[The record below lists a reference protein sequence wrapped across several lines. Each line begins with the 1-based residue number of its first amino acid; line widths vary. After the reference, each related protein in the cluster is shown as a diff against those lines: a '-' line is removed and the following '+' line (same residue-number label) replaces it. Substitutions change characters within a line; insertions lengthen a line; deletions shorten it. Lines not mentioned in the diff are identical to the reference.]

1 MHHLYP
7 SLKGDQ
13 LCPLGFHP
21 QTRYP
26 TRCKR
31 CFRDYKE
38 HGGRRGIE
46 DVAVSSP
53 NLTDGGNSRPSS
65 RTWTSTQNLSSFNGT
80 GSSNDIVVHFN
91 VELKRRPQSWA
102 STPDI
107 DEAADQGKKD
117 SARASGGRSQDNDVD
132 VTVKLPVAPRR
143 HTTALDI
150 KEAENGSSKTT
161 SSSSTPSPSR
171 SSIPE
176 ELIIL
181 SSDSLA
187 ERVRKMNLLKKQ
199 RQSSRESSRE
209 RSVSKKSDDSDNNS
223 SSDAESKA
231 PPDRP
236 ERSKSS
242 TSVAEAAAKRN
253 SLPPKKVSTASSTA
267 ATTSTSTST
276 ATASITPKA
285 VSAQTTAATSNGT
298 KTLSTSASA
307 ATKSTAATSTAS
319 TALKQQQKEEAR
331 RLKSAQDVEFM
342 LKIKDSKFAQKR
354 QTHDASSLTTETT
367 ETTLVGPNDRE
378 LQDEL
383 KRLRADYE
391 AMKMRAERAERDKS
405 DILLRRLASMD
416 TASNRTAASEAL
428 ALQQKVNEMKE
439 QLEKVNEEKRRLN
452 IRMKDIEN
460 NPKGNEYELK
470 RKLQAAEQLCEELM
484 EENQDA
490 KKEILNLQAEM
501 DELQDTYRDD
511 DVKAKT
517 NLQKDL
523 EKMTKN
529 CRILNFKLK
538 KYERKV
544 EIMEQEKQNGYN
556 SDLLAKVA
564 KLEEELRFSS
574 ELTRKL
580 QAEAEELRNPGKRK
594 TPLLGIIGKSTSA
607 DASPQPP
614 LQLMRD
620 LQDSVERESDLKDQ
634 LKFAEEEKQELLKK
648 LSAKMGTNV
657 GTQTMELTEVL
668 CFPRATQTTR
678 DFYQDAATETTP
690 VLTNDASI
698 SVLVDTCENQ
708 TNTDA
713 IETSEATTETG
724 TLVYET
730 REASTETVEVLTVKD
745 VCEASTETELVTQ
758 IDATTETEGGE
769 NSIETHITV
778 QNLKSYCD
786 RECSPF
792 ATVFAAVAP
801 RATPGLLFQSAI
813 SHALMAS
820 AGAATRKLSP
830 IPHRLVPESAADRD
844 EGISDEDDPAEL
856 RILLELNEQE
866 ASILRQRVDDL
877 ERENRETKKQ
887 VRELQDRVQQAEV
900 GDKKP
905 SSSSLL
911 SFNSATT
918 SAADKKLKA
927 LNEELMQLR
936 KTLSDKDRTIE
947 RLQAET
953 VAKIGAALPQDAN
966 IDAKR
971 QLKLVEQEASVLRSK
986 ITTLESENEK
996 LLKDNKRMQLQALR
1010 KSSSLDKNG
1019 TNGEELTKLKESLE
1033 SMERERNEL
1042 DGKLKRILL
1051 ESEQKLPTR
1060 TPKRVTDLTPKN
1072 HLKKWVE
1079 ELEDEIREM
1088 RVIVLNSGGDKLKML
1103 ETEKTA
1109 LEEQLQKAKQRLNI
1123 AEGDIERLKTLTSST
1138 PKLSELEHKLKKSD
1152 DEARKLSSKVKDL
1165 EDKIKKQD
1173 NQIKQVE
1180 AAKSALETQTKRD
1193 KEKQSALEKD
1203 YEKDRKEREK
1213 LESKLSQLEADLS
1226 SAKKAAEKAKA
1237 AHEKEMKEL
1246 KTKSS
1251 KSDSKQVQ
1259 ELKKQLEDMQN
1270 QLADENRRYQDLNS
1284 HWEKLSEETIL
1295 MRAQLTTE
1303 KNNMEVE
1310 ISSLRQK
1317 LSEMDEIR
1325 VERTEMAKKLS
1336 EAKKKLQEAEAKQ
1349 IKNGASE
1356 HEKTMLKNKL
1366 AEREQEYDRLRRE
1379 NEMNIDLVFQLRK
1392 ENEDLSGKL
1401 SDFNRI
1407 EQAQYSINEHSSSL
1421 QAEIKTLKTKLQNS
1435 ELQLKSEVA
1444 STRLRYEQQVKNL
1457 SGELTS
1463 MQRQC
1468 EKFKK
1473 DRDSFKQLLES
1484 AQKKI
1489 GDLKASS
1496 TGRQSRGSMHSSDD
1510 DDKSKIAYL
1519 EQQIGCLEDQL
1530 VEARLEVSKVKTEL
1544 VSERSA
1550 NEIKISE
1557 MQSKLNEFEEER
1569 VIGSGRTK
1577 IPGMKTKLELS
1588 WQKEREDQQRLLQE
1602 TSTLA
1607 RDLRQTLF
1615 EVERERD
1622 KERLESKRRL
1632 DQLKRSTEEE
1642 MEEGRRK
1649 IAELQCDLLE
1659 LRDVHAKLRTSNEK
1673 LRRERERYEKELVKR
1688 RMEQDGGERKVGAL
1702 LQTVDELVKIAPDLK
1717 IASAS
1722 SRSSSSSGNTL
1733 RPEQAGTARQRS
1745 RSPSPNS
1752 ALNNMQITNVLARLA
1767 EASEELR
1774 KFQRLNED
1782 ENERT
1787 RMRRSN
1793 LRRAASQ
1800 ENDPHGSQS
1809 SVASAAG
1816 STRNGARLTRTS
1828 PHNGSLIRKSLSLDH
1843 SIQKDQN
1850 IWRQDDGSVSSMQ
1863 SIDSELGGMVRDGSF
1878 DSRLSGGSTQSDI
1891 PRGPRKKKKSLMG
1904 KLRSLTKSSRNSE
1917 SEVSV
1922 QGSDSDISVASDM
1935 RASKK
1940 DLRGRLSGMFKRA
1953 GSTSRS
1959 ESIERMASE
1968 NRPVA
1973 VTVVGDAD
1981 GPQPREPPPANA
1993 ATAKPIRA
2001 AIKPPTPTT
2010 PLTKRRAAK

>member
-53 NLTDGGNSRPSS
+53 NLTEGSNSRPSS

-80 GSSNDIVVHFN
+80 GSSNDI
-91 VELKRRPQSWA
+91 ELKRRPQSWA

-107 DEAADQGKKD
+107 DEADEQTTKVN
-117 SARASGGRSQDNDVD
+117 SRPSGRTQENDVD
-132 VTVKLPVAPRR
+132 VTLKLPVPPRR

-150 KEAENGSSKTT
+150 KEVEDSTSKTA
-161 SSSSTPSPSR
+161 SSSSTSSPSR

-176 ELIIL
+176 DLIIL
-181 SSDSLA
+181 STDSLA

-199 RQSSRESSRE
+199 RQNSRESSRE
-209 RSVSKKSDDSDNNS
+209 RSIPKKSDDSDNNS
-223 SSDAESKA
+223 SSDTESKA

-236 ERSKSS
+236 ERSKST
-242 TSVAEAAAKRN
+242 TSMAEAAAKRN
-253 SLPPKKVSTASSTA
+253 SLPPKKATTSSTASATSSTSTTSSTTSAGITPKAVSTASSTTNGA
-267 ATTSTSTST
+267 RTNSTSSTAKSSTSTST
-276 ATASITPKA
+276 
-285 VSAQTTAATSNGT
+285 
-298 KTLSTSASA
+298 TSASR
-307 ATKSTAATSTAS
+307 
-319 TALKQQQKEEAR
+319 QQKEEAR
-331 RLKSAQDVEFM
+331 RLKSAEDVEFM
-342 LKIKDSKFAQKR
+342 LKIKDTKYAHKR
-354 QTHDASSLTTETT
+354 QTHDNSSLTTETT

-378 LQDEL
+378 LHDEL
-383 KRLRADYE
+383 KRLRTDYE
-391 AMKMRAERAERDKS
+391 AMKLRAERAEREKS

-428 ALQQKVNEMKE
+428 ALQQKVNEMKD
-439 QLEKVNEEKRRLN
+439 QLEKVNEEKRKLN
-452 IRMKDIEN
+452 IRMKEIEN
-460 NPKGNEYELK
+460 NPKGGEYELK

-490 KKEILNLQAEM
+490 KKEIINLQAEM

-511 DVKAKT
+511 EVKAKT
-517 NLQKDL
+517 NLQKEL

-544 EIMEQEKQNGYN
+544 EIMEQEKQNNYN
-556 SDLLAKVA
+556 TDLLTKVN
-564 KLEEELRFSS
+564 KLEEELRFAN

-580 QAEAEELRNPGKRK
+580 QVEADELRNPGKRK
-594 TPLLGIIGKSTSA
+594 TPMLGIIGKSTSA
-607 DASPQPP
+607 DANPQPP

-634 LKFAEEEKQELLKK
+634 LKFAEEEAENLRKKVARYEDENDSLMMQLKK
-648 LSAKMGTNV
+648 M
-657 GTQTMELTEVL
+657 
-668 CFPRATQTTR
+668 ATRSRT
-678 DFYQDAATETTP
+678 
-690 VLTNDASI
+690 
-698 SVLVDTCENQ
+698 
-708 TNTDA
+708 
-713 IETSEATTETG
+713 
-724 TLVYET
+724 
-730 REASTETVEVLTVKD
+730 
-745 VCEASTETELVTQ
+745 
-758 IDATTETEGGE
+758 
-769 NSIETHITV
+769 
-778 QNLKSYCD
+778 
-786 RECSPF
+786 
-792 ATVFAAVAP
+792 
-801 RATPGLLFQSAI
+801 
-813 SHALMAS
+813 
-820 AGAATRKLSP
+820 TRKLSP
-830 IPHRLVPESAADRD
+830 IPHRLMPESAAERD

-877 ERENRETKKQ
+877 EKENRETKKH
-887 VRELQDRVQQAEV
+887 VRELQEKVHQTET
-900 GDKKP
+900 GDKK
-905 SSSSLL
+905 SSLL
-911 SFNSATT
+911 SFNSTPT
-918 SAADKKLKA
+918 NAADKKLKA
-927 LNEELMQLR
+927 LTEELMQLR
-936 KTLSDKDRTIE
+936 KSLSDKDRTIE
-947 RLQAET
+947 RLQSEIA
-953 VAKIGAALPQDAN
+953 AKTGSALPQDVN

-971 QLKLVEQEASVLRSK
+971 QLKLVEQEASVLRTK
-986 ITTLESENEK
+986 ISTLESENEK

-1010 KSSSLDKNG
+1010 KSTSLDKNG
-1019 TNGEELTKLKESLE
+1019 ANGEELTKLKESLE
-1033 SMERERNEL
+1033 KIERERNEL
-1042 DGKLKRILL
+1042 DGKLKVILQ
-1051 ESEQKLPTR
+1051 EAEEKLPIR

-1072 HLKKWVE
+1072 HLKKWIE

-1088 RVIVLNSGGDKLKML
+1088 RVIVLNSGGEKVKTL
-1103 ETEKTA
+1103 ETEKAT
-1109 LEEQLQKAKQRLNI
+1109 LEEQLQKAKQRLSI
-1123 AEGDIERLKTLTSST
+1123 AEGDIDRLKALTSSS
-1138 PKLSELEHKLKKSD
+1138 PKLSELEQKLKKSD
-1152 DEARKLSSKVKDL
+1152 DEAKKHSSKVKEL

-1173 NQIKQVE
+1173 SQIKKVE
-1180 AAKSALETQTKRD
+1180 AAKAALETQTKLD
-1193 KEKQSALEKD
+1193 KEKHTTLEKD
-1203 YEKDRKEREK
+1203 YEKERKEREK
-1213 LESKLSQLEADLS
+1213 LESKLAQLDADLA
-1226 SAKKAAEKAKA
+1226 SAKKSAEKTKMSL
-1237 AHEKEMKEL
+1237 EKEVKEL
-1246 KTKSS
+1246 KSKSS

-1259 ELKKQLEDMQN
+1259 ELKKQIEELQK
-1270 QLADENRRYQDLNS
+1270 QVADENKRYNDLNT

-1303 KNNMEVE
+1303 KDNMQVE
-1310 ISSLRQK
+1310 LNSLQQK
-1317 LSEMDEIR
+1317 LNEMDEIR
-1325 VERTEMAKKLS
+1325 SERTELARKLA
-1336 EAKKKLQEAEAKQ
+1336 EIKRKLQEAEAKQ

-1356 HEKTMLKNKL
+1356 YEKTMLKNKL
-1366 AEREQEYDRLRRE
+1366 AEKEQEYDRLRRE

-1392 ENEDLSGKL
+1392 ENDDISSKL
-1401 SDFNRI
+1401 NDFSRI

-1457 SGELTS
+1457 SVELTS

-1473 DRDSFKQLLES
+1473 DRDAFKQMLES

-1489 GDLKASS
+1489 GELKSN
-1496 TGRQSRGSMHSSDD
+1496 TGRQSRSSMHSSDD

-1717 IASAS
+1717 MVTTS
-1722 SRSSSSSGNTL
+1722 SRSTSSSGNTL
-1733 RPEQAGTARQRS
+1733 RPDAAGTARQRS
-1745 RSPSPNS
+1745 RSPSPSS
-1752 ALNNMQITNVLARLA
+1752 ALNNSQITNVLARLA

-1816 STRNGARLTRTS
+1816 STRNGSKLSRS
-1828 PHNGSLIRKSLSLDH
+1828 SGHNGSLIRKSLSLDH

-1863 SIDSELGGMVRDGSF
+1863 SIDSELGGMVRDSSF
-1878 DSRLSGGSTQSDI
+1878 DSRLDSRLSGGSTQSDI

-1917 SEVSV
+1917 SEVSI

-1959 ESIERMASE
+1959 ESTERMAAE

-1973 VTVVGDAD
+1973 VIVVGDEN
-1981 GPQPREPPPANA
+1981 GPQPRDPPPANA

>member
-53 NLTDGGNSRPSS
+53 NLTDGGGSRPSS

-107 DEAADQGKKD
+107 DEADEQAAK
-117 SARASGGRSQDNDVD
+117 SNTRAASNRTPANDVD
-132 VTVKLPVAPRR
+132 VTVKLPIPPRR

-150 KEAENGSSKTT
+150 KEVEESTSKTA

-176 ELIIL
+176 DLIIL
-181 SSDSLA
+181 STDSLA

-209 RSVSKKSDDSDNNS
+209 RSIPKKSDDDNNS
-223 SSDAESKA
+223 SSDTESKA

-236 ERSKSS
+236 ERSKST

-253 SLPPKKVSTASSTA
+253 SLPPKKVATTTTASATSSSTS
-267 ATTSTSTST
+267 TNTSTSNVS
-276 ATASITPKA
+276 TPKA
-285 VSAQTTAATSNGT
+285 VSTAAATTNGT
-298 KTLSTSASA
+298 RANSI
-307 ATKSTAATSTAS
+307 TSTAKS
-319 TALKQQQKEEAR
+319 STNTATTTALKQQQKEEAR
-331 RLKSAQDVEFM
+331 RLKSAEDVEFM

-354 QTHDASSLTTETT
+354 QTHDTSSLTTETT
-367 ETTLVGPNDRE
+367 DTTLVGPNDRE

-391 AMKMRAERAERDKS
+391 AMKLRAERAEREKS

-439 QLEKVNEEKRRLN
+439 QLEKVNEEKRKLN
-452 IRMKDIEN
+452 TRMREIEN
-460 NPKGNEYELK
+460 NPKGNEYDLK

-490 KKEILNLQAEM
+490 KKEIINLQAEM

-511 DVKAKT
+511 EVKAKT

-544 EIMEQEKQNGYN
+544 EIMEQERQNNYN
-556 SDLLAKVA
+556 TDLLTKVT
-564 KLEEELRFSS
+564 KLEEELRFAN

-580 QAEAEELRNPGKRK
+580 QAETEELRNPGKKK
-594 TPLLGIIGKSTSA
+594 TPMLGIIGKSTSA

-614 LQLMRD
+614 LQLLRD

-634 LKFAEEEKQELLKK
+634 LKFAEEEKKMLEMK
-648 LSAKMGTNV
+648 LHAKPVVNI
-657 GTQTMELTEVL
+657 GTQTMEITEVL
-668 CFPRATQTTR
+668 SFPRATQTHR
-678 DFYQDAATETTP
+678 ILY
-690 VLTNDASI
+690 LDAS
-698 SVLVDTCENQ
+698 VETDPTHAADVATLALTDTCDTSTHMEGVEF
-708 TNTDA
+708 
-713 IETSEATTETG
+713 IEAETQIEG
-724 TLVYET
+724 LET
-730 REASTETVEVLTVKD
+730 QEASTETVYN
-745 VCEASTETELVTQ
+745 VCDTSTECNCIELVDASTITEFSESST
-758 IDATTETEGGE
+758 D
-769 NSIETHITV
+769 SHIAV
-778 QNLKSYCD
+778 QNLKTFCD
-786 RECSPF
+786 RESSPF

-801 RATPGLLFQSAI
+801 RTTPTLLFPTAM
-813 SHALMAS
+813 SHALMS
-820 AGAATRKLSP
+820 RVGAATRKLSP
-830 IPHRLVPESAADRD
+830 IPHRLVPEAASERD

-877 ERENRETKKQ
+877 EKENRETKKH
-887 VRELQDRVQQAEV
+887 VRELQEKVQQAEM
-900 GDKKP
+900 GDKK
-905 SSSSLL
+905 SSSSFL
-911 SFNSATT
+911 SFNST
-918 SAADKKLKA
+918 SANAADKKLKA
-927 LNEELMQLR
+927 LNEELLQLR
-936 KTLSDKDRTIE
+936 KSLSDKDRTIE
-947 RLQAET
+947 RLQAEIADKT
-953 VAKIGAALPQDAN
+953 GSALPQDAN
-966 IDAKR
+966 IDSKR
-971 QLKLVEQEASVLRSK
+971 QLKLVEQEASVLRTK

-996 LLKDNKRMQLQALR
+996 LLKENKRMQLQALR
-1010 KSSSLDKNG
+1010 KSTSLEKNG
-1019 TNGEELTKLKESLE
+1019 TNGEELAKLKVSLE
-1033 SMERERNEL
+1033 TMERERNEL
-1042 DGKLKRILL
+1042 DSKLKRILQ
-1051 ESEQKLPTR
+1051 EAEEKLPMR

-1088 RVIVLNSGGDKLKML
+1088 RVIVLNSGGDKLKTL
-1103 ETEKTA
+1103 ETEKST

-1123 AEGDIERLKTLTSST
+1123 AEGDIDRLKTLTSST
-1138 PKLSELEHKLKKSD
+1138 PKLSELEQKLKKSD
-1152 DEARKLSSKVKDL
+1152 DEARKFSSKVK
-1165 EDKIKKQD
+1165 EFEEKIKKQD
-1173 NQIKQVE
+1173 NQIKTIE
-1180 AAKSALETQTKRD
+1180 AAKAVLESQVKRE
-1193 KEKQSALEKD
+1193 KEKNTTLEKD
-1203 YEKDRKEREK
+1203 YEKERKEREK
-1213 LESKLSQLEADLS
+1213 LESKLTQLEADLI
-1226 SAKKAAEKAKA
+1226 SAKKAAEKTKA
-1237 AHEKEMKEL
+1237 TLEKEVKEL
-1246 KTKSS
+1246 KIKSS

-1259 ELKKQLEDMQN
+1259 ELKKQLEDLQN
-1270 QLADENRRYQDLNS
+1270 QLLEENKRYKDLNT

-1303 KNNMEVE
+1303 KDNMQMELN
-1310 ISSLRQK
+1310 SMRQK
-1317 LSEMDEIR
+1317 LNEMDDIR
-1325 VERTEMAKKLS
+1325 VERAELAKKLNDV
-1336 EAKKKLQEAEAKQ
+1336 KRKLQEAEAKH

-1356 HEKTMLKNKL
+1356 YEKTMLKNKL

-1392 ENEDLSGKL
+1392 ENEDLSSKL
-1401 SDFNRI
+1401 SDFSRI

-1473 DRDSFKQLLES
+1473 DRDAFKQMLES

-1489 GDLKASS
+1489 GDLKANS
-1496 TGRQSRGSMHSSDD
+1496 TGRQSRSSMHSSDD

-1717 IASAS
+1717 IATTSA
-1722 SRSSSSSGNTL
+1722 RSTSSSGNTL
-1733 RPEQAGTARQRS
+1733 RPEQAGNARQRS

-1752 ALNNMQITNVLARLA
+1752 VLNNAQITNVLARLA

-1774 KFQRLNED
+1774 KFQRLSED

-1787 RMRRSN
+1787 RIRRSN

-1816 STRNGARLTRTS
+1816 STRTGSKLSRSSA
-1828 PHNGSLIRKSLSLDH
+1828 HNGSLIRKSLSLDH

-1863 SIDSELGGMVRDGSF
+1863 SIDSELGGMMRDSSF

-1917 SEVSV
+1917 SEVSI

-1959 ESIERMASE
+1959 ESTERMATE

-1993 ATAKPIRA
+1993 ATARPIRA

>member
-107 DEAADQGKKD
+107 DEADEQAKKAN
-117 SARASGGRSQDNDVD
+117 SRPSGRTQENDVD
-132 VTVKLPVAPRR
+132 VTLKLSVPPRR

-150 KEAENGSSKTT
+150 KEVEDSISKTA
-161 SSSSTPSPSR
+161 SSSSTSSPSR

-176 ELIIL
+176 DLIIL
-181 SSDSLA
+181 STDSLA

-199 RQSSRESSRE
+199 RQNSRESSRE
-209 RSVSKKSDDSDNNS
+209 RSIPKKSDDDT
-223 SSDAESKA
+223 ESKA

-236 ERSKSS
+236 ERSKST
-242 TSVAEAAAKRN
+242 TSMAEAAAKRN
-253 SLPPKKVSTASSTA
+253 SLPPKKATTSSTASTPSSTSTTSSTTSAGITPKSVSTASSTTNGA
-267 ATTSTSTST
+267 RTNSTSSTAKSSTSTST
-276 ATASITPKA
+276 TTASR
-285 VSAQTTAATSNGT
+285 
-298 KTLSTSASA
+298 
-307 ATKSTAATSTAS
+307 
-319 TALKQQQKEEAR
+319 QQKEEAR
-331 RLKSAQDVEFM
+331 RLKSAEDVEFM
-342 LKIKDSKFAQKR
+342 LKIKDTKYAHKR
-354 QTHDASSLTTETT
+354 QTHDNSSLTTETT

-378 LQDEL
+378 LHDEL
-383 KRLRADYE
+383 KRLHTDYE
-391 AMKMRAERAERDKS
+391 AMKLRAERAEREKS

-428 ALQQKVNEMKE
+428 ALQQKVNEMKD
-439 QLEKVNEEKRRLN
+439 QLEKVNEEKRKLN
-452 IRMKDIEN
+452 IRMKEIEN
-460 NPKGNEYELK
+460 NPKGGEYELK

-490 KKEILNLQAEM
+490 KKEIINLQAEM

-511 DVKAKT
+511 EVKAKT
-517 NLQKDL
+517 NLQKEL

-544 EIMEQEKQNGYN
+544 EIMEQEKQNNYN
-556 SDLLAKVA
+556 TDLLAKVN
-564 KLEEELRFSS
+564 KLEEELRFAN

-580 QAEAEELRNPGKRK
+580 QVEADELRNPGKRK
-594 TPLLGIIGKSTSA
+594 TPMLGIIGKSTSA

-634 LKFAEEEKQELLKK
+634 LKFAEEEAENLRKKVARYEDENDSLMMQLKK
-648 LSAKMGTNV
+648 M
-657 GTQTMELTEVL
+657 
-668 CFPRATQTTR
+668 ATRSRT
-678 DFYQDAATETTP
+678 
-690 VLTNDASI
+690 
-698 SVLVDTCENQ
+698 
-708 TNTDA
+708 
-713 IETSEATTETG
+713 
-724 TLVYET
+724 
-730 REASTETVEVLTVKD
+730 
-745 VCEASTETELVTQ
+745 
-758 IDATTETEGGE
+758 
-769 NSIETHITV
+769 
-778 QNLKSYCD
+778 
-786 RECSPF
+786 
-792 ATVFAAVAP
+792 
-801 RATPGLLFQSAI
+801 
-813 SHALMAS
+813 
-820 AGAATRKLSP
+820 TRKLSP
-830 IPHRLVPESAADRD
+830 IPHRLMPESAAERD

-866 ASILRQRVDDL
+866 AAILRQRVDDL
-877 ERENRETKKQ
+877 EKENRETKKH
-887 VRELQDRVQQAEV
+887 VRELQEKVHQAET
-900 GDKKP
+900 GDKK
-905 SSSSLL
+905 SSLL
-911 SFNSATT
+911 SFNPAPTN
-918 SAADKKLKA
+918 AADKKLKA
-927 LNEELMQLR
+927 LTEELMQLR
-936 KTLSDKDRTIE
+936 KSLSDKDRTIE
-947 RLQAET
+947 RLQSEIA
-953 VAKIGAALPQDAN
+953 AKTGSALPQDVN

-971 QLKLVEQEASVLRSK
+971 QLKLVEQEASVLRTK
-986 ITTLESENEK
+986 ISTLESENEK

-1010 KSSSLDKNG
+1010 KSTSLDKNG
-1019 TNGEELTKLKESLE
+1019 ANGEELTKLKESLE
-1033 SMERERNEL
+1033 KMERERNEL
-1042 DGKLKRILL
+1042 DAKLKVILQ
-1051 ESEQKLPTR
+1051 EAEEKLPIR
-1060 TPKRVTDLTPKN
+1060 APKRVTDLTPKN
-1072 HLKKWVE
+1072 HLKKWIE

-1088 RVIVLNSGGDKLKML
+1088 RAIVLNSGGDKVKTL
-1103 ETEKTA
+1103 ETEKA
-1109 LEEQLQKAKQRLNI
+1109 SLEEQLQKAKQRLSI
-1123 AEGDIERLKTLTSST
+1123 AEGDIDRLKTLTSSS
-1138 PKLSELEHKLKKSD
+1138 PKLSELEQKLKKSD
-1152 DEARKLSSKVKDL
+1152 DEAKKHSAKVKEL

-1173 NQIKQVE
+1173 SQIKKIE
-1180 AAKSALETQTKRD
+1180 AAKAALETQTKLD
-1193 KEKQSALEKD
+1193 KEKHTTLEKD
-1203 YEKDRKEREK
+1203 YEKERKEREK
-1213 LESKLSQLEADLS
+1213 LESKLAQLDADLA
-1226 SAKKAAEKAKA
+1226 SAKKSAEKTKTTL
-1237 AHEKEMKEL
+1237 EKEVKEL
-1246 KTKSS
+1246 KSKSS

-1259 ELKKQLEDMQN
+1259 ELKKQIEELHKQV
-1270 QLADENRRYQDLNS
+1270 ADENKRYNDLNT

-1303 KNNMEVE
+1303 KDNMQVE
-1310 ISSLRQK
+1310 LNSLQQK
-1317 LSEMDEIR
+1317 LNEMDEISS
-1325 VERTEMAKKLS
+1325 ERTELARKLG
-1336 EAKKKLQEAEAKQ
+1336 EMKRKLQEAEAKQ

-1356 HEKTMLKNKL
+1356 YEKTMLKNKL
-1366 AEREQEYDRLRRE
+1366 AEKEQEYDRLRRE

-1392 ENEDLSGKL
+1392 ENDDLSSKL
-1401 SDFNRI
+1401 NDFSRI

-1457 SGELTS
+1457 SAELTS

-1473 DRDSFKQLLES
+1473 DRDAFKQMLES

-1489 GDLKASS
+1489 GELKSN
-1496 TGRQSRGSMHSSDD
+1496 TGRQSRSSMHSSDD

-1717 IASAS
+1717 MVTTS
-1722 SRSSSSSGNTL
+1722 SRSTSSSGNTL
-1733 RPEQAGTARQRS
+1733 RPDAAGTTRQRS
-1745 RSPSPNS
+1745 RSPSPSS
-1752 ALNNMQITNVLARLA
+1752 ALNNSQITNVLARLA

-1787 RMRRSN
+1787 RVRRSN

-1816 STRNGARLTRTS
+1816 STRTGSKLSRS
-1828 PHNGSLIRKSLSLDH
+1828 SGHNGSLIRKSLSLDH

-1850 IWRQDDGSVSSMQ
+1850 IWRQDDGSVSSVQ
-1863 SIDSELGGMVRDGSF
+1863 SIDSELGGMVRDSSF
-1878 DSRLSGGSTQSDI
+1878 DSRLDSRLSGGSTQSDI

-1917 SEVSV
+1917 SEVSI

-1940 DLRGRLSGMFKRA
+1940 RFTWSF
-1953 GSTSRS
+1953 
-1959 ESIERMASE
+1959 
-1968 NRPVA
+1968 
-1973 VTVVGDAD
+1973 
-1981 GPQPREPPPANA
+1981 
-1993 ATAKPIRA
+1993 IRYV
-2001 AIKPPTPTT
+2001 
-2010 PLTKRRAAK
+2010 

>member
-53 NLTDGGNSRPSS
+53 NLTDSGNSRPSS

-80 GSSNDIVVHFN
+80 GSSSDIVVHFN
-91 VELKRRPQSWA
+91 VELKRRPQSWT

-107 DEAADQGKKD
+107 DEAVNQSNKD
-117 SARASGGRSQDNDVD
+117 NTRSSGRTQENDVD
-132 VTVKLPVAPRR
+132 VTVKIPVPTRR
-143 HTTALDI
+143 HTTALDLNEGEDSI
-150 KEAENGSSKTT
+150 SKSA
-161 SSSSTPSPSR
+161 SSSSKSSPSR
-171 SSIPE
+171 STIPE

-181 SSDSLA
+181 STDSLA

-199 RQSSRESSRE
+199 RQNSRESSRE

-223 SSDAESKA
+223 SSDTESKA

-236 ERSKSS
+236 ERSKST
-242 TSVAEAAAKRN
+242 TSVTEAIAKRN
-253 SLPPKKVSTASSTA
+253 SLPPKKIPTSSTASTTNS
-267 ATTSTSTST
+267 TSTSTST
-276 ATASITPKA
+276 ATASGATKSVSVPAAVTNGPKTTNT
-285 VSAQTTAATSNGT
+285 SSSTNKSSSSTSTTTAA
-298 KTLSTSASA
+298 
-307 ATKSTAATSTAS
+307 
-319 TALKQQQKEEAR
+319 LKQQKEEAR
-331 RLKSAQDVEFM
+331 RLKSAEDVEFM

-354 QTHDASSLTTETT
+354 QTHDTSSLTTETT

-391 AMKMRAERAERDKS
+391 AMKTRAERAEREKS

-460 NPKGNEYELK
+460 NPKSNEYELK
-470 RKLQAAEQLCEELM
+470 RKLHAAEQLCEELM
-484 EENQDA
+484 EDNQEA

-511 DVKAKT
+511 EVKAKT

-556 SDLLAKVA
+556 SDLLAKVN
-564 KLEEELRFSS
+564 KLEEELRFSN

-580 QAEAEELRNPGKRK
+580 QAEAEELRNPGKKK
-594 TPLLGIIGKSTSA
+594 TPMLGIIGKSTSA

-614 LQLMRD
+614 LQLLRD

-634 LKFAEEEKQELLKK
+634 LKFAEEEAENLRKKVARYEDENDSLMMQLKK
-648 LSAKMGTNV
+648 M
-657 GTQTMELTEVL
+657 
-668 CFPRATQTTR
+668 ATRSRT
-678 DFYQDAATETTP
+678 
-690 VLTNDASI
+690 
-698 SVLVDTCENQ
+698 
-708 TNTDA
+708 
-713 IETSEATTETG
+713 
-724 TLVYET
+724 
-730 REASTETVEVLTVKD
+730 
-745 VCEASTETELVTQ
+745 
-758 IDATTETEGGE
+758 
-769 NSIETHITV
+769 
-778 QNLKSYCD
+778 
-786 RECSPF
+786 
-792 ATVFAAVAP
+792 
-801 RATPGLLFQSAI
+801 
-813 SHALMAS
+813 
-820 AGAATRKLSP
+820 TRKLSP
-830 IPHRLVPESAADRD
+830 IPHRLMPESAADRD

-877 ERENRETKKQ
+877 ERENRETKKH
-887 VRELQDRVQQAEV
+887 VRELQEKVHQAEV
-900 GDKKP
+900 GEKR

-911 SFNSATT
+911 TFNST
-918 SAADKKLKA
+918 STNASDKKLKA

-936 KTLSDKDRTIE
+936 KSLSDKDRTIE
-947 RLQAET
+947 RLQAEFS
-953 VAKIGAALPQDAN
+953 AKTGSTLPQDTN
-966 IDAKR
+966 IDTKR
-971 QLKLVEQEASVLRSK
+971 QLKLVEQEASVLRTK

-1010 KSSSLDKNG
+1010 KTTSLEKNG
-1019 TNGEELTKLKESLE
+1019 TNSEELTKLKESFE

-1051 ESEQKLPTR
+1051 EAEEKLPVR

-1088 RVIVLNSGGDKLKML
+1088 RVIVLNSGGEKLKTL

-1109 LEEQLQKAKQRLNI
+1109 LEEQLQKAKQRLSV

-1152 DEARKLSSKVKDL
+1152 DEARKFSSKVKEL

-1173 NQIKQVE
+1173 NLLKQVE
-1180 AAKSALETQTKRD
+1180 AAKASLESQSKRD
-1193 KEKQSALEKD
+1193 KEKQSTLEKD
-1203 YEKDRKEREK
+1203 YEKERKEREK
-1213 LESKLSQLEADLS
+1213 LESKLTQLEADLG
-1226 SAKKAAEKAKA
+1226 SAKKAAEKTKA

-1259 ELKKQLEDMQN
+1259 ELKKQIEELQI
-1270 QLADENRRYQDLNS
+1270 QLVDENKRYKDLNT

-1303 KNNMEVE
+1303 KDNMQVE
-1310 ISSLRQK
+1310 LNSMRQK
-1317 LSEMDEIR
+1317 LNEMDEIR
-1325 VERTEMAKKLS
+1325 VERTELAKKLGDV
-1336 EAKKKLQEAEAKQ
+1336 KKKLQEAEAKQ

-1366 AEREQEYDRLRRE
+1366 AEKEQEYDRLRRE

-1392 ENEDLSGKL
+1392 ENEDLGSKL
-1401 SDFNRI
+1401 NDFNRI

-1421 QAEIKTLKTKLQNS
+1421 QAEIKTLKTRLQNS

-1473 DRDSFKQLLES
+1473 DRDTFKQMLES

-1519 EQQIGCLEDQL
+1519 EQQVGCLEDQL
-1530 VEARLEVSKVKTEL
+1530 VESRLEVSKVKTEL

-1632 DQLKRSTEEE
+1632 EQLKRSTEEE

-1688 RMEQDGGERKVGAL
+1688 RVEQDGGERKVGAL

-1717 IASAS
+1717 MATTSR
-1722 SRSSSSSGNTL
+1722 RSSSSSGNTL

-1745 RSPSPNS
+1745 RSPSPNTV
-1752 ALNNMQITNVLARLA
+1752 LNNSQITNVLARLA

-1774 KFQRLNED
+1774 KFQRLSED
-1782 ENERT
+1782 ENERM
-1787 RMRRSN
+1787 RVRRSN

-1816 STRNGARLTRTS
+1816 STRNGSKLSRTS
-1828 PHNGSLIRKSLSLDH
+1828 THNGSLIRKSLSLDH

-1863 SIDSELGGMVRDGSF
+1863 SIDSELGGMMRDSSF

-1959 ESIERMASE
+1959 ESIERMAVE

-1973 VTVVGDAD
+1973 VTVVGDVD

-2010 PLTKRRAAK
+2010 PLTKRRTAK

>member
-53 NLTDGGNSRPSS
+53 NLTEGSNSRPSS

-107 DEAADQGKKD
+107 DEADEQTTKVN
-117 SARASGGRSQDNDVD
+117 SRPSGRTQENDVD
-132 VTVKLPVAPRR
+132 VTLKLPVPPRR

-150 KEAENGSSKTT
+150 KEVEDSTSKTA
-161 SSSSTPSPSR
+161 SSSSTSSPSR

-176 ELIIL
+176 DLIIL
-181 SSDSLA
+181 STDSLA

-199 RQSSRESSRE
+199 RQNSRESSRE
-209 RSVSKKSDDSDNNS
+209 RSIPKKSDDSDNNS
-223 SSDAESKA
+223 SSDTESKA

-236 ERSKSS
+236 ERSKST
-242 TSVAEAAAKRN
+242 TSMAEAAAKRN
-253 SLPPKKVSTASSTA
+253 SLPPKKATTSSTASATSSTSTTTSTTSAGITPKAVSTASSTTNGA
-267 ATTSTSTST
+267 RTNSTSSTAKSSTSTST
-276 ATASITPKA
+276 TTASR
-285 VSAQTTAATSNGT
+285 
-298 KTLSTSASA
+298 
-307 ATKSTAATSTAS
+307 
-319 TALKQQQKEEAR
+319 QQKEEAR
-331 RLKSAQDVEFM
+331 RLKSAEDVEFM
-342 LKIKDSKFAQKR
+342 LKIKDTKYAHKR
-354 QTHDASSLTTETT
+354 QTHDNSSLTTETT

-378 LQDEL
+378 LHDEL
-383 KRLRADYE
+383 KRLRTDYE
-391 AMKMRAERAERDKS
+391 AMKLRAERAEREKS

-428 ALQQKVNEMKE
+428 ALQQKVNEMKD
-439 QLEKVNEEKRRLN
+439 QLEKVNEEKRKLN
-452 IRMKDIEN
+452 IRMKEIEN
-460 NPKGNEYELK
+460 NPKGGEYELK

-490 KKEILNLQAEM
+490 KKEIINLQAEM

-511 DVKAKT
+511 EVKAKT
-517 NLQKDL
+517 NLQKEL

-544 EIMEQEKQNGYN
+544 EIMEQEKQNNYN
-556 SDLLAKVA
+556 TDLLTKVN
-564 KLEEELRFSS
+564 KLEEELRFAN

-580 QAEAEELRNPGKRK
+580 QVEADELRNPGKRK
-594 TPLLGIIGKSTSA
+594 TPMLGIIGKSTSA
-607 DASPQPP
+607 DANPQPP

-634 LKFAEEEKQELLKK
+634 LKFAEEEAENLRKKVARYEDENDSLMMQLKK
-648 LSAKMGTNV
+648 M
-657 GTQTMELTEVL
+657 
-668 CFPRATQTTR
+668 ATRSRT
-678 DFYQDAATETTP
+678 
-690 VLTNDASI
+690 
-698 SVLVDTCENQ
+698 
-708 TNTDA
+708 
-713 IETSEATTETG
+713 
-724 TLVYET
+724 
-730 REASTETVEVLTVKD
+730 
-745 VCEASTETELVTQ
+745 
-758 IDATTETEGGE
+758 
-769 NSIETHITV
+769 
-778 QNLKSYCD
+778 
-786 RECSPF
+786 
-792 ATVFAAVAP
+792 
-801 RATPGLLFQSAI
+801 
-813 SHALMAS
+813 
-820 AGAATRKLSP
+820 TRKLSP
-830 IPHRLVPESAADRD
+830 IPHRLMPESAAERD

-877 ERENRETKKQ
+877 EKENRETKKH
-887 VRELQDRVQQAEV
+887 VRELQEKVHQAET
-900 GDKKP
+900 GDKK
-905 SSSSLL
+905 SSLL
-911 SFNSATT
+911 SFNSTPT
-918 SAADKKLKA
+918 NAADKKLKA
-927 LNEELMQLR
+927 LTEELMQLR
-936 KTLSDKDRTIE
+936 KSLSDKDRTIE
-947 RLQAET
+947 RLQSEIAVKT
-953 VAKIGAALPQDAN
+953 GSALPQDVN

-971 QLKLVEQEASVLRSK
+971 QLKLVEQEASVLRTK
-986 ITTLESENEK
+986 ISTLESENEK

-1010 KSSSLDKNG
+1010 KSTSLDKNG
-1019 TNGEELTKLKESLE
+1019 ANGEELTKLKESLE
-1033 SMERERNEL
+1033 KMERERNEL
-1042 DGKLKRILL
+1042 DGKLKVILQ
-1051 ESEQKLPTR
+1051 EAEEKLPIR

-1072 HLKKWVE
+1072 HLKKWIE

-1088 RVIVLNSGGDKLKML
+1088 RVIVLNSGGEKVKML
-1103 ETEKTA
+1103 ETEKAT
-1109 LEEQLQKAKQRLNI
+1109 LEEQLQKAKQRLSI
-1123 AEGDIERLKTLTSST
+1123 AEGDIDRLKALTSSS
-1138 PKLSELEHKLKKSD
+1138 PKLSELEQKLKKSD
-1152 DEARKLSSKVKDL
+1152 DEAKKHSSKVKEL

-1173 NQIKQVE
+1173 SQIKKIE
-1180 AAKSALETQTKRD
+1180 AAKAALETQTKLD
-1193 KEKQSALEKD
+1193 KEKHTTLEKD
-1203 YEKDRKEREK
+1203 YEKERKEREK
-1213 LESKLSQLEADLS
+1213 LESKLAQLDADLA
-1226 SAKKAAEKAKA
+1226 SAKKSAEKTKMSL
-1237 AHEKEMKEL
+1237 EKEVKEL
-1246 KTKSS
+1246 KSKSS

-1259 ELKKQLEDMQN
+1259 ELKKQIEELQK
-1270 QLADENRRYQDLNS
+1270 QVADENKRYNDLNT

-1303 KNNMEVE
+1303 KDNMQVE
-1310 ISSLRQK
+1310 LNSLQQK
-1317 LSEMDEIR
+1317 LNEMDEIR
-1325 VERTEMAKKLS
+1325 SERTELARKLG
-1336 EAKKKLQEAEAKQ
+1336 EMKRKLQEAEAKQ

-1356 HEKTMLKNKL
+1356 YEKTMLKNKL
-1366 AEREQEYDRLRRE
+1366 AEKEQEYDRLRRE

-1392 ENEDLSGKL
+1392 ENDDISSKL
-1401 SDFNRI
+1401 NDFSRI

-1457 SGELTS
+1457 SAELTS

-1473 DRDSFKQLLES
+1473 DRDAFKQMLES

-1489 GDLKASS
+1489 GELKSN
-1496 TGRQSRGSMHSSDD
+1496 TGRQSRSSMHSSDD

-1717 IASAS
+1717 MVTTS
-1722 SRSSSSSGNTL
+1722 SRSTSSSGNTL
-1733 RPEQAGTARQRS
+1733 RPDAAGTARQRS
-1745 RSPSPNS
+1745 RSPSPSS
-1752 ALNNMQITNVLARLA
+1752 ALNNSQITNVLARLA

-1816 STRNGARLTRTS
+1816 STRNGSKLSRS
-1828 PHNGSLIRKSLSLDH
+1828 SGHNGSLIRKSLSLDH

-1863 SIDSELGGMVRDGSF
+1863 SIDSELGGMVRDSSF
-1878 DSRLSGGSTQSDI
+1878 DSRLDSRLSGGSTQSDI

-1917 SEVSV
+1917 SEVSI

-1959 ESIERMASE
+1959 ESTERMAAE

-1973 VTVVGDAD
+1973 VIVVGDEN
-1981 GPQPREPPPANA
+1981 GPQPRDPPPANA

>member
-53 NLTDGGNSRPSS
+53 NLTEGSNSRPSS

-80 GSSNDIVVHFN
+80 GSSNDI
-91 VELKRRPQSWA
+91 ELKRRPQSWA

-107 DEAADQGKKD
+107 DEADEQTTKVN
-117 SARASGGRSQDNDVD
+117 SRPSGRTQENDVD
-132 VTVKLPVAPRR
+132 VTLKLPVPPRR

-150 KEAENGSSKTT
+150 KEVEDSTSKTA
-161 SSSSTPSPSR
+161 SSSSTSSPSR

-176 ELIIL
+176 DLIIL
-181 SSDSLA
+181 STDSLA

-199 RQSSRESSRE
+199 RQNSRESSRE
-209 RSVSKKSDDSDNNS
+209 RSIPKKSDDDT
-223 SSDAESKA
+223 ESKA

-236 ERSKSS
+236 ERSKST
-242 TSVAEAAAKRN
+242 TSMAEAAAKRN
-253 SLPPKKVSTASSTA
+253 SLPPKKATTSSTASATSSTSTTSSTTSAGITPKAVSTASSTTNGA
-267 ATTSTSTST
+267 RTNSTSSTAKSSTSTST
-276 ATASITPKA
+276 
-285 VSAQTTAATSNGT
+285 
-298 KTLSTSASA
+298 TSASR
-307 ATKSTAATSTAS
+307 
-319 TALKQQQKEEAR
+319 QQKEEAR
-331 RLKSAQDVEFM
+331 RLKSAEDVEFM
-342 LKIKDSKFAQKR
+342 LKIKDTKYAHKR
-354 QTHDASSLTTETT
+354 QTHDNSSLTTETT

-378 LQDEL
+378 LHDEL
-383 KRLRADYE
+383 KRLRTDYE
-391 AMKMRAERAERDKS
+391 AMKLRAERAEREKS

-428 ALQQKVNEMKE
+428 ALQQKVNEMKD
-439 QLEKVNEEKRRLN
+439 QLEKVNEEKRKLN
-452 IRMKDIEN
+452 IRMKEIEN
-460 NPKGNEYELK
+460 NPKGGEYELK

-490 KKEILNLQAEM
+490 KKEIINLQAEM

-511 DVKAKT
+511 EVKAKT
-517 NLQKDL
+517 NLQKEL

-544 EIMEQEKQNGYN
+544 EIMEQEKQNNYN
-556 SDLLAKVA
+556 TDLLTKVN
-564 KLEEELRFSS
+564 KLEEELRFAN

-580 QAEAEELRNPGKRK
+580 QVEADELRNPGKRK
-594 TPLLGIIGKSTSA
+594 TPMLGIIGKSTSA
-607 DASPQPP
+607 DANPQPP

-634 LKFAEEEKQELLKK
+634 LKFAEEEAENLRKKVARYEDENDSLMMQLKK
-648 LSAKMGTNV
+648 M
-657 GTQTMELTEVL
+657 
-668 CFPRATQTTR
+668 ATRSRT
-678 DFYQDAATETTP
+678 
-690 VLTNDASI
+690 
-698 SVLVDTCENQ
+698 
-708 TNTDA
+708 
-713 IETSEATTETG
+713 
-724 TLVYET
+724 
-730 REASTETVEVLTVKD
+730 
-745 VCEASTETELVTQ
+745 
-758 IDATTETEGGE
+758 
-769 NSIETHITV
+769 
-778 QNLKSYCD
+778 
-786 RECSPF
+786 
-792 ATVFAAVAP
+792 
-801 RATPGLLFQSAI
+801 
-813 SHALMAS
+813 
-820 AGAATRKLSP
+820 TRKLSP
-830 IPHRLVPESAADRD
+830 IPHRLMPESAAERD

-877 ERENRETKKQ
+877 EKENRETKKH
-887 VRELQDRVQQAEV
+887 VRELQEKVHQTET
-900 GDKKP
+900 GDKK
-905 SSSSLL
+905 SSLL
-911 SFNSATT
+911 SFNSTPT
-918 SAADKKLKA
+918 NAADKKLKA
-927 LNEELMQLR
+927 LTEELMQLR
-936 KTLSDKDRTIE
+936 KSLSDKDRTIE
-947 RLQAET
+947 RLQSEIA
-953 VAKIGAALPQDAN
+953 AKTGSALPQDVN

-971 QLKLVEQEASVLRSK
+971 QLKLVEQEASVLRTK
-986 ITTLESENEK
+986 ISTLESENEK

-1010 KSSSLDKNG
+1010 KSTSLDKNG
-1019 TNGEELTKLKESLE
+1019 ANGEELTKLKESLE
-1033 SMERERNEL
+1033 KIERERNEL
-1042 DGKLKRILL
+1042 DGKLKVILQ
-1051 ESEQKLPTR
+1051 EAEEKLPIR

-1072 HLKKWVE
+1072 HLKKWIE

-1088 RVIVLNSGGDKLKML
+1088 RVIVLNSGGEKVKTL
-1103 ETEKTA
+1103 ETEKAT
-1109 LEEQLQKAKQRLNI
+1109 LEEQLQKAKQRLSI
-1123 AEGDIERLKTLTSST
+1123 AEGDIDRLKALTSSS
-1138 PKLSELEHKLKKSD
+1138 PKLSELEQKLKKSD
-1152 DEARKLSSKVKDL
+1152 DEAKKHSSKVKEL

-1173 NQIKQVE
+1173 SQIKKVE
-1180 AAKSALETQTKRD
+1180 AAKAALETQTKLD
-1193 KEKQSALEKD
+1193 KEKHTTLEKD
-1203 YEKDRKEREK
+1203 YEKERKEREK
-1213 LESKLSQLEADLS
+1213 LESKLAQLDADLA
-1226 SAKKAAEKAKA
+1226 SAKKSAEKTKMSL
-1237 AHEKEMKEL
+1237 EKEVKEL
-1246 KTKSS
+1246 KSKSS

-1259 ELKKQLEDMQN
+1259 ELKKQIEELQK
-1270 QLADENRRYQDLNS
+1270 QVADENKRYNDLNT

-1303 KNNMEVE
+1303 KDNMQVE
-1310 ISSLRQK
+1310 LNSLQQK
-1317 LSEMDEIR
+1317 LNEMDEIR
-1325 VERTEMAKKLS
+1325 SERTELARKLA
-1336 EAKKKLQEAEAKQ
+1336 EIKRKLQEAEAKQ

-1356 HEKTMLKNKL
+1356 YEKTMLKNKL
-1366 AEREQEYDRLRRE
+1366 AEKEQEYDRLRRE

-1392 ENEDLSGKL
+1392 ENDDISSKL
-1401 SDFNRI
+1401 NDFSRI

-1457 SGELTS
+1457 SVELTS

-1473 DRDSFKQLLES
+1473 DRDAFKQMLES

-1489 GDLKASS
+1489 GELKSN
-1496 TGRQSRGSMHSSDD
+1496 TGRQSRSSMHSSDD

-1717 IASAS
+1717 MVTTS
-1722 SRSSSSSGNTL
+1722 SRSTSSSGNTL
-1733 RPEQAGTARQRS
+1733 RPDAAGTARQRS
-1745 RSPSPNS
+1745 RSPSPSS
-1752 ALNNMQITNVLARLA
+1752 ALNNSQITNVLARLA

-1816 STRNGARLTRTS
+1816 STRNGSKLSRS
-1828 PHNGSLIRKSLSLDH
+1828 SGHNGSLIRKSLSLDH

-1863 SIDSELGGMVRDGSF
+1863 SIDSELGGMVRDSSF
-1878 DSRLSGGSTQSDI
+1878 DSRLDSRLSGGSTQSDI

-1917 SEVSV
+1917 SEVSI

-1959 ESIERMASE
+1959 ESTERMAAE

-1973 VTVVGDAD
+1973 VIVVGDEN
-1981 GPQPREPPPANA
+1981 GPQPRDPPPANA

>member
-80 GSSNDIVVHFN
+80 GSSNDI
-91 VELKRRPQSWA
+91 ELKRRPQSWA

-107 DEAADQGKKD
+107 DEADEQAKKAN
-117 SARASGGRSQDNDVD
+117 SRPSGRTQENDVD
-132 VTVKLPVAPRR
+132 VTLKLSVPPRR

-150 KEAENGSSKTT
+150 KEVEDSISKTA
-161 SSSSTPSPSR
+161 SSSSTSSPSR

-176 ELIIL
+176 DLIIL
-181 SSDSLA
+181 STDSLA

-199 RQSSRESSRE
+199 RQNSRESSRE
-209 RSVSKKSDDSDNNS
+209 RSIPKKSDDDT
-223 SSDAESKA
+223 ESKA

-236 ERSKSS
+236 ERSKST
-242 TSVAEAAAKRN
+242 TSMAEAAAKRN
-253 SLPPKKVSTASSTA
+253 SLPPKKATTSSTASTPSSTSTTSSTTSAGITPKSVSTASSTTNGA
-267 ATTSTSTST
+267 RTNSTSSTAKSSTSTST
-276 ATASITPKA
+276 TTASR
-285 VSAQTTAATSNGT
+285 
-298 KTLSTSASA
+298 
-307 ATKSTAATSTAS
+307 
-319 TALKQQQKEEAR
+319 QQKEEAR
-331 RLKSAQDVEFM
+331 RLKSAEDVEFM
-342 LKIKDSKFAQKR
+342 LKIKDTKYAHKR
-354 QTHDASSLTTETT
+354 QTHDNSSLTTETT

-378 LQDEL
+378 LHDEL
-383 KRLRADYE
+383 KRLHTDYE
-391 AMKMRAERAERDKS
+391 AMKLRAERAEREKS

-428 ALQQKVNEMKE
+428 ALQQKVNEMKD
-439 QLEKVNEEKRRLN
+439 QLEKVNEEKRKLN
-452 IRMKDIEN
+452 IRMKEIEN
-460 NPKGNEYELK
+460 NPKGGEYELK

-490 KKEILNLQAEM
+490 KKEIINLQAEM

-511 DVKAKT
+511 EVKAKT
-517 NLQKDL
+517 NLQKEL

-544 EIMEQEKQNGYN
+544 EIMEQEKQNNYN
-556 SDLLAKVA
+556 TDLLAKVN
-564 KLEEELRFSS
+564 KLEEELRFAN

-580 QAEAEELRNPGKRK
+580 QVEADELRNPGKRK
-594 TPLLGIIGKSTSA
+594 TPMLGIIGKSTSA

-634 LKFAEEEKQELLKK
+634 LKFAEEEAENLRKKVARYEDENDSLMMQLKK
-648 LSAKMGTNV
+648 M
-657 GTQTMELTEVL
+657 
-668 CFPRATQTTR
+668 ATRSRT
-678 DFYQDAATETTP
+678 
-690 VLTNDASI
+690 
-698 SVLVDTCENQ
+698 
-708 TNTDA
+708 
-713 IETSEATTETG
+713 
-724 TLVYET
+724 
-730 REASTETVEVLTVKD
+730 
-745 VCEASTETELVTQ
+745 
-758 IDATTETEGGE
+758 
-769 NSIETHITV
+769 
-778 QNLKSYCD
+778 
-786 RECSPF
+786 
-792 ATVFAAVAP
+792 
-801 RATPGLLFQSAI
+801 
-813 SHALMAS
+813 
-820 AGAATRKLSP
+820 TRKLSP
-830 IPHRLVPESAADRD
+830 IPHRLMPESAAERD

-866 ASILRQRVDDL
+866 AAILRQRVDDL
-877 ERENRETKKQ
+877 EKENRETKKH
-887 VRELQDRVQQAEV
+887 VRELQEKVHQAET
-900 GDKKP
+900 GDKK
-905 SSSSLL
+905 SSLL
-911 SFNSATT
+911 SFNPAPTN
-918 SAADKKLKA
+918 AADKKLKA
-927 LNEELMQLR
+927 LTEELMQLR
-936 KTLSDKDRTIE
+936 KSLSDKDRTIE
-947 RLQAET
+947 RLQSEIA
-953 VAKIGAALPQDAN
+953 AKTGSALPQDVN

-971 QLKLVEQEASVLRSK
+971 QLKLVEQEASVLRTK
-986 ITTLESENEK
+986 ISTLESENEK

-1010 KSSSLDKNG
+1010 KSTSLDKNG
-1019 TNGEELTKLKESLE
+1019 ANGEELTKLKESLE
-1033 SMERERNEL
+1033 KMERERNEL
-1042 DGKLKRILL
+1042 DAKLKVILQ
-1051 ESEQKLPTR
+1051 EAEEKLPIR
-1060 TPKRVTDLTPKN
+1060 APKRVTDLTPKN
-1072 HLKKWVE
+1072 HLKKWIE

-1088 RVIVLNSGGDKLKML
+1088 RAIVLNSGGDKVKTL
-1103 ETEKTA
+1103 ETEKA
-1109 LEEQLQKAKQRLNI
+1109 SLEEQLQKAKQRLSI
-1123 AEGDIERLKTLTSST
+1123 AEGDIDRLKTLTSSS
-1138 PKLSELEHKLKKSD
+1138 PKLSELEQKLKKSD
-1152 DEARKLSSKVKDL
+1152 DEAKKHSAKVKEL

-1173 NQIKQVE
+1173 SQIKKIE
-1180 AAKSALETQTKRD
+1180 AAKAALETQTKLD
-1193 KEKQSALEKD
+1193 KEKHTTLEKD
-1203 YEKDRKEREK
+1203 YEKERKEREK
-1213 LESKLSQLEADLS
+1213 LESKLAQLDADLA
-1226 SAKKAAEKAKA
+1226 SAKKSAEKTKTTL
-1237 AHEKEMKEL
+1237 EKEVKEL
-1246 KTKSS
+1246 KSKSS

-1259 ELKKQLEDMQN
+1259 ELKKQIEELHKQV
-1270 QLADENRRYQDLNS
+1270 ADENKRYNDLNT

-1303 KNNMEVE
+1303 KDNMQVE
-1310 ISSLRQK
+1310 LNSLQQK
-1317 LSEMDEIR
+1317 LNEMDEISS
-1325 VERTEMAKKLS
+1325 ERTELARKLG
-1336 EAKKKLQEAEAKQ
+1336 EMKRKLQEAEAKQ

-1356 HEKTMLKNKL
+1356 YEKTMLKNKL
-1366 AEREQEYDRLRRE
+1366 AEKEQEYDRLRRE

-1392 ENEDLSGKL
+1392 ENDDLSSKL
-1401 SDFNRI
+1401 NDFSRI

-1457 SGELTS
+1457 SAELTS

-1473 DRDSFKQLLES
+1473 DRDAFKQMLES

-1489 GDLKASS
+1489 GELKSN
-1496 TGRQSRGSMHSSDD
+1496 TGRQSRSSMHSSDD

-1717 IASAS
+1717 MVTTS
-1722 SRSSSSSGNTL
+1722 SRSTSSSGNTL
-1733 RPEQAGTARQRS
+1733 RPDAAGTTRQRS
-1745 RSPSPNS
+1745 RSPSPSS
-1752 ALNNMQITNVLARLA
+1752 ALNNSQITNVLARLA

-1787 RMRRSN
+1787 RVRRSN

-1816 STRNGARLTRTS
+1816 STRTGSKLSRS
-1828 PHNGSLIRKSLSLDH
+1828 SGHNGSLIRKSLSLDH

-1850 IWRQDDGSVSSMQ
+1850 IWRQDDGSVSSVQ
-1863 SIDSELGGMVRDGSF
+1863 SIDSELGGMVRDSSF
-1878 DSRLSGGSTQSDI
+1878 DSRLDSRLSGGSTQSDI

-1917 SEVSV
+1917 SEVSI

-1940 DLRGRLSGMFKRA
+1940 RFTWSF
-1953 GSTSRS
+1953 
-1959 ESIERMASE
+1959 
-1968 NRPVA
+1968 
-1973 VTVVGDAD
+1973 
-1981 GPQPREPPPANA
+1981 
-1993 ATAKPIRA
+1993 IRYV
-2001 AIKPPTPTT
+2001 
-2010 PLTKRRAAK
+2010 

>member
-53 NLTDGGNSRPSS
+53 NLTEGSNSRPSS

-107 DEAADQGKKD
+107 DEADEQTTKVN
-117 SARASGGRSQDNDVD
+117 SRPSGRTQENDVD
-132 VTVKLPVAPRR
+132 VTLKLPVPPRR

-150 KEAENGSSKTT
+150 KEVEDSTSKTA
-161 SSSSTPSPSR
+161 SSSSTSSPSR

-176 ELIIL
+176 DLIIL
-181 SSDSLA
+181 STDSLA

-199 RQSSRESSRE
+199 RQNSRESSRE
-209 RSVSKKSDDSDNNS
+209 RSIPKKSDDDT
-223 SSDAESKA
+223 ESKA

-236 ERSKSS
+236 ERSKST
-242 TSVAEAAAKRN
+242 TSMAEAAAKRN
-253 SLPPKKVSTASSTA
+253 SLPPKKATTSSTASATSSTSTTSSTTSAGITPKAVSTASSTTNGA
-267 ATTSTSTST
+267 RTNSTSSTAKSSTSTST
-276 ATASITPKA
+276 
-285 VSAQTTAATSNGT
+285 
-298 KTLSTSASA
+298 TSASR
-307 ATKSTAATSTAS
+307 
-319 TALKQQQKEEAR
+319 QQKEEAR
-331 RLKSAQDVEFM
+331 RLKSAEDVEFM
-342 LKIKDSKFAQKR
+342 LKIKDTKYAHKR
-354 QTHDASSLTTETT
+354 QTHDNSSLTTETT

-378 LQDEL
+378 LHDEL
-383 KRLRADYE
+383 KRLRTDYE
-391 AMKMRAERAERDKS
+391 AMKLRAERAEREKS

-428 ALQQKVNEMKE
+428 ALQQKVNEMKD
-439 QLEKVNEEKRRLN
+439 QLEKVNEEKRKLN
-452 IRMKDIEN
+452 IRMKEIEN
-460 NPKGNEYELK
+460 NPKGGEYELK

-490 KKEILNLQAEM
+490 KKEIINLQAEM

-511 DVKAKT
+511 EVKAKT
-517 NLQKDL
+517 NLQKEL

-544 EIMEQEKQNGYN
+544 EIMEQEKQNNYN
-556 SDLLAKVA
+556 TDLLTKVN
-564 KLEEELRFSS
+564 KLEEELRFAN

-580 QAEAEELRNPGKRK
+580 QVEADELRNPGKRK
-594 TPLLGIIGKSTSA
+594 TPMLGIIGKSTSA
-607 DASPQPP
+607 DANPQPP

-634 LKFAEEEKQELLKK
+634 LKFAEEEAENLRKKVARYEDENDSLMMQLKK
-648 LSAKMGTNV
+648 M
-657 GTQTMELTEVL
+657 
-668 CFPRATQTTR
+668 ATRSRT
-678 DFYQDAATETTP
+678 
-690 VLTNDASI
+690 
-698 SVLVDTCENQ
+698 
-708 TNTDA
+708 
-713 IETSEATTETG
+713 
-724 TLVYET
+724 
-730 REASTETVEVLTVKD
+730 
-745 VCEASTETELVTQ
+745 
-758 IDATTETEGGE
+758 
-769 NSIETHITV
+769 
-778 QNLKSYCD
+778 
-786 RECSPF
+786 
-792 ATVFAAVAP
+792 
-801 RATPGLLFQSAI
+801 
-813 SHALMAS
+813 
-820 AGAATRKLSP
+820 TRKLSP
-830 IPHRLVPESAADRD
+830 IPHRLMPESAAERD

-877 ERENRETKKQ
+877 EKENRETKKH
-887 VRELQDRVQQAEV
+887 VRELQEKVHQTET
-900 GDKKP
+900 GDKK
-905 SSSSLL
+905 SSLL
-911 SFNSATT
+911 SFNSTPT
-918 SAADKKLKA
+918 NAADKKLKA
-927 LNEELMQLR
+927 LTEELMQLR
-936 KTLSDKDRTIE
+936 KSLSDKDRTIE
-947 RLQAET
+947 RLQSEIA
-953 VAKIGAALPQDAN
+953 AKTGSALPQDVN

-971 QLKLVEQEASVLRSK
+971 QLKLVEQEASVLRTK
-986 ITTLESENEK
+986 ISTLESENEK

-1010 KSSSLDKNG
+1010 KSTSLDKNG
-1019 TNGEELTKLKESLE
+1019 ANGEELTKLKESLE
-1033 SMERERNEL
+1033 KIERERNEL
-1042 DGKLKRILL
+1042 DGKLKVILQ
-1051 ESEQKLPTR
+1051 EAEEKLPIR

-1072 HLKKWVE
+1072 HLKKWIE

-1088 RVIVLNSGGDKLKML
+1088 RVIVLNSGGEKVKTL
-1103 ETEKTA
+1103 ETEKAT
-1109 LEEQLQKAKQRLNI
+1109 LEEQLQKAKQRLSI
-1123 AEGDIERLKTLTSST
+1123 AEGDIDRLKALTSSS
-1138 PKLSELEHKLKKSD
+1138 PKLSELEQKLKKSD
-1152 DEARKLSSKVKDL
+1152 DEAKKHSSKVKEL

-1173 NQIKQVE
+1173 SQIKKVE
-1180 AAKSALETQTKRD
+1180 AAKAALETQTKLD
-1193 KEKQSALEKD
+1193 KEKHTTLEKD
-1203 YEKDRKEREK
+1203 YEKERKEREK
-1213 LESKLSQLEADLS
+1213 LESKLAQLDADLA
-1226 SAKKAAEKAKA
+1226 SAKKSAEKTKMSL
-1237 AHEKEMKEL
+1237 EKEVKEL
-1246 KTKSS
+1246 KSKSS

-1259 ELKKQLEDMQN
+1259 ELKKQIEELQK
-1270 QLADENRRYQDLNS
+1270 QVADENKRYNDLNT

-1303 KNNMEVE
+1303 KDNMQVE
-1310 ISSLRQK
+1310 LNSLQQK
-1317 LSEMDEIR
+1317 LNEMDEIR
-1325 VERTEMAKKLS
+1325 SERTELARKLA
-1336 EAKKKLQEAEAKQ
+1336 EIKRKLQEAEAKQ

-1356 HEKTMLKNKL
+1356 YEKTMLKNKL
-1366 AEREQEYDRLRRE
+1366 AEKEQEYDRLRRE

-1392 ENEDLSGKL
+1392 ENDDISSKL
-1401 SDFNRI
+1401 NDFSRI

-1457 SGELTS
+1457 SVELTS

-1473 DRDSFKQLLES
+1473 DRDAFKQMLES

-1489 GDLKASS
+1489 GELKSN
-1496 TGRQSRGSMHSSDD
+1496 TGRQSRSSMHSSDD

-1717 IASAS
+1717 MVTTS
-1722 SRSSSSSGNTL
+1722 SRSTSSSGNTL
-1733 RPEQAGTARQRS
+1733 RPDAAGTARQRS
-1745 RSPSPNS
+1745 RSPSPSS
-1752 ALNNMQITNVLARLA
+1752 ALNNSQITNVLARLA

-1816 STRNGARLTRTS
+1816 STRNGSKLSRS
-1828 PHNGSLIRKSLSLDH
+1828 SGHNGSLIRKSLSLDH

-1863 SIDSELGGMVRDGSF
+1863 SIDSELGGMVRDSSF
-1878 DSRLSGGSTQSDI
+1878 DSRLDSRLSGGSTQSDI

-1917 SEVSV
+1917 SEVSI

-1959 ESIERMASE
+1959 ESTERMAAE

-1973 VTVVGDAD
+1973 VIVVGDEN
-1981 GPQPREPPPANA
+1981 GPQPRDPPPANA

>member
-53 NLTDGGNSRPSS
+53 NLTDSGNSRPSS

-80 GSSNDIVVHFN
+80 GSSSDIVVHFN
-91 VELKRRPQSWA
+91 VELKRRPQSWT

-107 DEAADQGKKD
+107 DEAVNQSNKD
-117 SARASGGRSQDNDVD
+117 NTRSSGRMQENDVD
-132 VTVKLPVAPRR
+132 VTVKIPVPTRR
-143 HTTALDI
+143 HTTALDLNEGEDSI
-150 KEAENGSSKTT
+150 SKSA
-161 SSSSTPSPSR
+161 SSSSKSSPSR
-171 SSIPE
+171 STIPE

-181 SSDSLA
+181 STDSLA

-199 RQSSRESSRE
+199 RQNSRESSRE

-223 SSDAESKA
+223 SSDTESKA

-236 ERSKSS
+236 ERSKST
-242 TSVAEAAAKRN
+242 TSVTEAIAKRN
-253 SLPPKKVSTASSTA
+253 SLPPKKIPTSSTASITNS
-267 ATTSTSTST
+267 TSTSTST
-276 ATASITPKA
+276 ATASGATKSVSVPAAVTNGPKTTNT
-285 VSAQTTAATSNGT
+285 SSSTNKSSSSTSTTTAA
-298 KTLSTSASA
+298 
-307 ATKSTAATSTAS
+307 
-319 TALKQQQKEEAR
+319 LKQQKEEAR
-331 RLKSAQDVEFM
+331 RLKSAEDVEFM

-354 QTHDASSLTTETT
+354 QTHDTSSLTTETT

-391 AMKMRAERAERDKS
+391 AMKTRAERAERDKS

-460 NPKGNEYELK
+460 NPKSNEYELK
-470 RKLQAAEQLCEELM
+470 RKLHAAEQLCEELM
-484 EENQDA
+484 EDNQEA

-511 DVKAKT
+511 EVKAKT

-556 SDLLAKVA
+556 SDLLAKVN
-564 KLEEELRFSS
+564 KLEEELRFSN

-580 QAEAEELRNPGKRK
+580 QAEAEELRNPGKKK
-594 TPLLGIIGKSTSA
+594 TPMLGIIGKSTSA

-614 LQLMRD
+614 LQLLRD

-634 LKFAEEEKQELLKK
+634 LKFAEEEAENLRKKVARYEDENDSLMMQLKK
-648 LSAKMGTNV
+648 M
-657 GTQTMELTEVL
+657 
-668 CFPRATQTTR
+668 ATRSRT
-678 DFYQDAATETTP
+678 
-690 VLTNDASI
+690 
-698 SVLVDTCENQ
+698 
-708 TNTDA
+708 
-713 IETSEATTETG
+713 
-724 TLVYET
+724 
-730 REASTETVEVLTVKD
+730 
-745 VCEASTETELVTQ
+745 
-758 IDATTETEGGE
+758 
-769 NSIETHITV
+769 
-778 QNLKSYCD
+778 
-786 RECSPF
+786 
-792 ATVFAAVAP
+792 
-801 RATPGLLFQSAI
+801 
-813 SHALMAS
+813 
-820 AGAATRKLSP
+820 TRKLSP
-830 IPHRLVPESAADRD
+830 IPHRLMPESAADRD

-877 ERENRETKKQ
+877 ERENRETKKH
-887 VRELQDRVQQAEV
+887 VRELQEKVHQAEV
-900 GDKKP
+900 GEKR

-911 SFNSATT
+911 TFNST
-918 SAADKKLKA
+918 STNASDKKLKA
-927 LNEELMQLR
+927 LNEELIQLR
-936 KTLSDKDRTIE
+936 KSLSDKDRTIE
-947 RLQAET
+947 RLQAEFCT
-953 VAKIGAALPQDAN
+953 KTGSTLPQDAN
-966 IDAKR
+966 IDTKR
-971 QLKLVEQEASVLRSK
+971 QLKLVEQEASVLRTK

-1010 KSSSLDKNG
+1010 KTSSLEKNG
-1019 TNGEELTKLKESLE
+1019 TNSEELTKLKESFE

-1051 ESEQKLPTR
+1051 EAEEKLPVR

-1088 RVIVLNSGGDKLKML
+1088 RVIVLNSGGEKLKTL

-1109 LEEQLQKAKQRLNI
+1109 LEEQLQKAKQRLSV

-1152 DEARKLSSKVKDL
+1152 EEARKFSSKVKEL

-1173 NQIKQVE
+1173 NLLKQAE
-1180 AAKSALETQTKRD
+1180 AAKASLESQSKRD
-1193 KEKQSALEKD
+1193 KEKQSTLEKD
-1203 YEKDRKEREK
+1203 YEKERKEREK
-1213 LESKLSQLEADLS
+1213 LESKLTQLEADLG
-1226 SAKKAAEKAKA
+1226 SAKKAAEKTKA

-1259 ELKKQLEDMQN
+1259 ELKKQIEELQV
-1270 QLADENRRYQDLNS
+1270 QLVDENKRYKDLNT

-1303 KNNMEVE
+1303 KDNMQVE
-1310 ISSLRQK
+1310 LNSMRQK
-1317 LSEMDEIR
+1317 LNEMDEIR
-1325 VERTEMAKKLS
+1325 VERTELAKKLS
-1336 EAKKKLQEAEAKQ
+1336 DVKKKLQEAEAKQ

-1366 AEREQEYDRLRRE
+1366 AEKEQEYDRLRRE

-1392 ENEDLSGKL
+1392 ENEDLGSKL
-1401 SDFNRI
+1401 NDFNRI

-1421 QAEIKTLKTKLQNS
+1421 QAEIKTLKTRLQNS

-1473 DRDSFKQLLES
+1473 DRDTFKQMLES

-1519 EQQIGCLEDQL
+1519 EQQVGCLEDQL
-1530 VEARLEVSKVKTEL
+1530 VESRLEVSKVKTEL

-1632 DQLKRSTEEE
+1632 EQLKRSTEEE

-1688 RMEQDGGERKVGAL
+1688 RVEQDGGERKVGAL

-1717 IASAS
+1717 MATTSR
-1722 SRSSSSSGNTL
+1722 RSSSSSGNTL

-1745 RSPSPNS
+1745 RSPSPNTV
-1752 ALNNMQITNVLARLA
+1752 LNNSQITNVLARLA

-1774 KFQRLNED
+1774 KFQRLSED
-1782 ENERT
+1782 ENERM
-1787 RMRRSN
+1787 RVRRSN

-1816 STRNGARLTRTS
+1816 STRNGSKLSRTS
-1828 PHNGSLIRKSLSLDH
+1828 THNGSLIRKSLSLDH

-1863 SIDSELGGMVRDGSF
+1863 SIDSELGGMMRDSSF

-1959 ESIERMASE
+1959 ESIERMAVE

-1973 VTVVGDAD
+1973 VTVVGDVD

-2010 PLTKRRAAK
+2010 PLTKRRTAK